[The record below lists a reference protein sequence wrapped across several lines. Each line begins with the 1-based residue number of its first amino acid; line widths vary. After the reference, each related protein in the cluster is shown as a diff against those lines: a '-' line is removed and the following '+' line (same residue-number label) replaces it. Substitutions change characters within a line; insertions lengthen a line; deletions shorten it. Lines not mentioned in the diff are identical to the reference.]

1 MPYQYEYYDLFILIG
16 DERDNV
22 DETLTPDSLRNK
34 LNLSK
39 REFNSRMG
47 VLMSYD
53 LVDMVNNQHTLTTLG
68 NDTYDSLRMIDN
80 AIKMHKKF
88 HTNNNNILNDI
99 SFLY

>member
-53 LVDMVNNQHTLTTLG
+53 LVDMVNMITWSAVIMNQKS
-68 NDTYDSLRMIDN
+68 TYG
-80 AIKMHKKF
+80 KV
-88 HTNNNNILNDI
+88 
-99 SFLY
+99 